1 MRRNQNSM
9 TFISR
14 QTHKESQIHKQ
25 TQIYISQLILINM
38 HSQFNGE
45 RTVLSTNGPGTAAD
59 PCVKTHFKSY
69 LTSYTK
75 WTQNANTKHIQ

>member
-1 MRRNQNSM
+1 
-9 TFISR
+9 
-14 QTHKESQIHKQ
+14 
-25 TQIYISQLILINM
+25 M

-75 WTQNANTKHIQ
+75 WTQNANTKQYNKTLKIKHRKSS

>member
-1 MRRNQNSM
+1 
-9 TFISR
+9 
-14 QTHKESQIHKQ
+14 
-25 TQIYISQLILINM
+25 M

-69 LTSYTK
+69 LIVHK
-75 WTQNANTKHIQ
+75 WTQNANTKHSTIKLLKSNIGNRLDLELQIS

>member
-1 MRRNQNSM
+1 
-9 TFISR
+9 
-14 QTHKESQIHKQ
+14 
-25 TQIYISQLILINM
+25 M

-75 WTQNANTKHIQ
+75 WTQNANTKHSTIKLLKSIIGNHLDLELKIS